1 MKRKYKI
8 ASITITVLILMFIV
22 GQVVYAIN
30 KEPGSNDDPLVT
42 LSFVEQRVEQL
53 KFYIDEKIAALTP
66 ATGAADNNL
75 VVVELK
81 AGERL
86 IAAQGTEI
94 ILRGGKALV
103 IDNPLGGLAD
113 VTAAKDLRM
122 NQVVPPNH
130 LLIVPRDDG
139 RGVKAENN
147 VILIVRGAYRV
158 EKQQ

>member
-1 MKRKYKI
+1 MKGRHRI
-8 ASITITVLILMFIV
+8 TTITITVLILMFIV

-30 KEPGSNDDPLVT
+30 KEPGSTDDPLVT

-53 KFYIDEKIAALTP
+53 KFYIDEKIATLTP
-66 ATGAADNNL
+66 ATGVTDNNL

-81 AGERL
+81 PGEKL

-113 VTAAKDLRM
+113 VTAATDLRM

-130 LLIVPRDDG
+130 LLIVPREDG
-139 RGVKAENN
+139 RGVKAEND

-158 EKQQ
+158 EK